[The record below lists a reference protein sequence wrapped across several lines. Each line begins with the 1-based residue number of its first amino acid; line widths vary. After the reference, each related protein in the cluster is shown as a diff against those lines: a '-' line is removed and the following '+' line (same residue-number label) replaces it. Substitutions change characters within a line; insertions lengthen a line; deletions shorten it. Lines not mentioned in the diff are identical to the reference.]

1 MSKLITFFKKLSYH
15 PNKNKRTFIT
25 VVYSLAALC
34 ANYFL
39 LQVFCV
45 PVLCAAV
52 LFVLFLLSL
61 VLFPYLK
68 NKIAK
73 VIAAFFLGIGVVI
86 SLYLFIFLVDP
97 WSGSLLRTPVIYLL
111 YAIFFMLGGVFAFL
125 PLYYLY
131 HIYRYFAESS
141 RLIRVALSL
150 GAVSI
155 LIVIVIYLTPFQKEL
170 DRFYAACGTY
180 NVHHNGYS
188 TDMDHPELF
197 TPNLYTEQ
205 FLGIGIKYHTMLD
218 YMYDGWRPPVHDP
231 LLNVGLWLYSNTYYP
246 CKNLNRV
253 KYYKL
258 IFPNRSYKVCYP
270 CSYTYDGMSYFQHY

>member
-1 MSKLITFFKKLSYH
+1 MRKLFTFFKKLSYH
-15 PNKNKRTFIT
+15 PKKNKRTFIT

-45 PVLCAAV
+45 PVLWAAV

-73 VIAAFFLGIGVVI
+73 VIAAFFLGIGVII
-86 SLYLFIFLVDP
+86 SIYLFIFLIDP
-97 WSGSLLRTPVIYLL
+97 WGGYGTVYIF
-111 YAIFFMLGGVFAFL
+111 YAVFFMFGGVFAFL

-131 HIYRYFAESS
+131 HIYRYFAESFK
-141 RLIRVALSL
+141 LIRIALSL

-155 LIVIVIYLTPFQKEL
+155 LTVIVIYLIPFQKEL
-170 DRFYAACGTY
+170 DRFYTACGNY
-180 NVHHNGYS
+180 NVYHNGYS
-188 TDMDHPELF
+188 TDMDHPEQLS
-197 TPNLYTEQ
+197 PNLYTEQ

-218 YMYDGWRPPVHDP
+218 YMYDGWRPSVHDP
-231 LLNVGLWLYSNTYYP
+231 LLNIGLWLYSNTYYP
-246 CKNLNRV
+246 CK
-253 KYYKL
+253 
-258 IFPNRSYKVCYP
+258 I
-270 CSYTYDGMSYFQHY
+270 